1 MARTR
6 RRPARS
12 TAADDRGPALDIGRI
27 VQAALQLL
35 DEVGLDGLS
44 MRHLAQ
50 RLGIQAPSL
59 YWYIRDKGEL
69 LGLLGEAIS
78 AELPPPPAD
87 LAWRP
92 RLEAMGR
99 EYRRVLLGHR
109 DAARVLALSL
119 PSGPHRLRLVDAVLQ
134 TLLESGFEGLEASR
148 AGRVLVDFATGFV
161 QDESDNAQQA
171 VDVEPAFPAIP
182 AAEYP
187 SIARLAPYLM
197 DLDGEARFDF
207 GLTVLL
213 DGLEHRLKV
222 AGQRPATRGE

>member
-12 TAADDRGPALDIGRI
+12 IANGADAEPPIDIRRI

-50 RLGIQAPSL
+50 RLDIQAPSL

-69 LGLLGEAIS
+69 LGLLAEAIS
-78 AELPPPPAD
+78 AEVHPPPAD

-119 PSGPHRLRLVDAVLQ
+119 PSGPHRLRQVDAVLE
-134 TLLESGFEGLEASR
+134 TLLEAGFEGLEATR
-148 AGRVLVDFATGFV
+148 AGRILVDFATGFV
-161 QDESDNAQQA
+161 QDEFDNAEQA
-171 VDVEPAFPAIP
+171 AGTEQEFPAVP
-182 AAEYP
+182 AETYP
-187 SIARLAPYLM
+187 NIALLAPYLM
-197 DLDGEARFDF
+197 DMDGEARFDF
-207 GLTVLL
+207 GLAVLL
-213 DGLEHRLKV
+213 DGLEHRLRV
-222 AGQRPATRGE
+222 SGQPPAA